1 MKWRRRNFLINKDFQ
16 LRFIARIL
24 FGISIMALTVAFTA
38 YYTTWVRIMD
48 QFYNLP
54 PVAAQFAPLFVSV
67 NRTLLVLLILFL
79 LISAVLAVFV
89 SHTIAGPM
97 FRFEQTLK
105 ALLAGDL
112 TLNIGLRRSDEF
124 KALVDLFNALSA
136 QWRDQVRENQQL
148 LAEAIDAAR
157 RQGAGKPPKGA
168 DLLSTLVKLK
178 ENWKRYKTE

>member
-24 FGISIMALTVAFTA
+24 FGISLMALTVAFTA

-54 PVAAQFAPLFVSV
+54 PVAAQFAPLFTSV

-79 LISAVLAVFV
+79 VISALLAVFV
-89 SHTIAGPM
+89 SHTIAGPL

-105 ALLAGDL
+105 SLLEGDL
-112 TLNIGLRRSDEF
+112 TLTIGLRRSDEF
-124 KALVDLFNALSA
+124 KSLVDLFNALSG
-136 QWRDQVRENQQL
+136 QWREQVRENQRL
-148 LAEAIDAAR
+148 LAEAIDAAKK
-157 RQGAGKPPKGA
+157 QGTGKPAKGP
-168 DLLSTLVKLK
+168 DLLSTLVKMK
-178 ENWKRYKTE
+178 ESWKHFKVD